1 MVNTAESS
9 TVMADSNTAAPSG
22 DAASTV
28 AGSAANTAPAASQA
42 AATQAAAR
50 VSGAP
55 RSAPRTK
62 ARIALVGTGG
72 RSEMYIRAI
81 YGKHADTAELVAF
94 SDVNPGRVEYYQ
106 KLIQELGAPGPVAS
120 FDPADLTAFIQ
131 ANSVDRVVVTTPD
144 YTHADYIVEAL
155 NAGADVVVE
164 KPLTIDVDGC
174 RRITKA
180 VAETGR
186 NVVVTFN
193 YRYSPRNSA
202 LKEIIQSGVIG
213 KVTSID
219 FSWVLDTVHGA
230 DYFRRW
236 HRDKKNSGGL
246 MIHKASHH
254 FDLVNWWIDDAPER
268 VFASGG
274 LKFYGDKNAAERGL
288 GPRPERGTP
297 DVDAP
302 SGPKDPFA
310 LDLRDDERL
319 KALFLDNE
327 HYDGYRR
334 DQDVFTDGITIEDNL
349 ALVVEYQGGP
359 RLSYS
364 LNAHSPWEG
373 YRVAVNGTEG
383 RAELDVVERS
393 AVVSST
399 DKKTVVDPSATP
411 IEEDDAIR
419 RNGERLVVQR
429 HWEAAYEVPIVNGEG
444 GHGGGDALLLSDLF
458 NGPGDDPLG
467 RPSGYLDGLRSVSV
481 GIAGNLSLET
491 TLPVRIEDLD
501 LGADLRRAQS
511 ANTPRPRT

>member
-9 TVMADSNTAAPSG
+9 SPT
-22 DAASTV
+22 AASTSDPASDPLTGTP
-28 AGSAANTAPAASQA
+28 AG
-42 AATQAAAR
+42 
-50 VSGAP
+50 GAP
-55 RSAPRTK
+55 TEGIPAEVAQSVQDTSQRIR
-62 ARIALVGTGG
+62 ARIALIGTGG

-81 YGKHADTAELVAF
+81 FGKHSDTAELIAL
-94 SDVNPGRVEYYQ
+94 SDVNPGRVEFYQ
-106 KLIQELGAPGPVAS
+106 KLIHELGAPGQVAS
-120 FDPADLTAFIQ
+120 FEPADLTAFIQ
-131 ANSVDRVVVTTPD
+131 ANNIDRVVVTTPD

-155 NAGADVVVE
+155 EAGADVVVE
-164 KPLTIDVDGC
+164 KPLTIDAEGC

-180 VAETGR
+180 VEETGR

-236 HRDKKNSGGL
+236 HREKKNSGGL
-246 MIHKASHH
+246 LIHKASHH
-254 FDLVNWWIDDAPER
+254 FDLVNWWLNDVPER

-274 LKFYGDKNAAERGL
+274 LKFYGDKNAAERGM

-297 DVDAP
+297 DVGAP
-302 SGPKDPFA
+302 AIGDKIGDKTAEKDPFA
-310 LDLRDDERL
+310 LDLREDERL

-334 DQDVFTDGITIEDNL
+334 DQDVFTGGITIEDNL

-383 RAELDVVERS
+383 RAELEVVERA
-393 AVVSST
+393 AVLSST

-411 IEEDDAIR
+411 IEEVDAVR
-419 RNGERLVVQR
+419 RSGERLVVQR

-444 GHGGGDALLLSDLF
+444 GHGGGDELLLSDLF
-458 NGPGDDPLG
+458 NGPGEDPLG

-481 GIAGNLSLET
+481 GIAGNRSLESS
-491 TLPVRIEDLD
+491 LPVRIVDLD
-501 LGADLRRAQS
+501 LGADLRRGA
-511 ANTPRPRT
+511 

>member
-1 MVNTAESS
+1 MVNTAETTS
-9 TVMADSNTAAPSG
+9 
-22 DAASTV
+22 
-28 AGSAANTAPAASQA
+28 AGAASQTGTAAVADTA
-42 AATQAAAR
+42 AAAVTAPQ
-50 VSGAP
+50 SGG
-55 RSAPRTK
+55 K
-62 ARIALVGTGG
+62 ARIALIGTGG

-81 YGKHADTAELVAF
+81 FGKHADTAELVAF
-94 SDVNPGRVEYYQ
+94 SDVNPGRVEFYQ
-106 KLIQELGAPGPVAS
+106 KLIQELGAQGPVAS
-120 FDPADLTAFIQ
+120 FDPADLTAFIR
-131 ANSVDRVVVTTPD
+131 ANNIDRIIVTTPD
-144 YTHADYIVEAL
+144 YTHADYIVEGL
-155 NAGADVVVE
+155 RAGADVVVE
-164 KPLTIDVDGC
+164 KPLTIDAEGC
-174 RRITKA
+174 RRITQA
-180 VAETGR
+180 VQETGR

-213 KVTSID
+213 KVTSVD

-236 HRDKKNSGGL
+236 HREKKNSGGL
-246 MIHKASHH
+246 LIHKASHH
-254 FDLVNWWIDDAPER
+254 FDLVNWWIDDVPER
-268 VFASGG
+268 IFASGG

-297 DVDAP
+297 DAGAP
-302 SGPKDPFA
+302 VGEKDPFA
-310 LDLRDDERL
+310 LDLREDERL

-334 DQDVFTDGITIEDNL
+334 DQDVFTAGITIEDNL

-383 RAELDVVERS
+383 RAELEVVERA
-393 AVVSST
+393 AVLHST
-399 DKKTVVDPSATP
+399 DQKTVVDPSATP
-411 IEEDDAIR
+411 VEEEDAVR

-444 GHGGGDALLLSDLF
+444 GHGGGDELLLSDLF
-458 NGPGDDPLG
+458 NGPGEDPLG

-481 GIAGNLSLET
+481 GIAGNRSLET
-491 TLPVRIEDLD
+491 SLPVRVEDLD
-501 LGADLRRAQS
+501 LGVDLRRA
-511 ANTPRPRT
+511 R

>member
-1 MVNTAESS
+1 MVNTAEPS
-9 TVMADSNTAAPSG
+9 TAADSSPVPLPG
-22 DAASTV
+22 AASSAGTGSA
-28 AGSAANTAPAASQA
+28 AGSAA
-42 AATQAAAR
+42 
-50 VSGAP
+50 
-55 RSAPRTK
+55 RSAQTASALEAGARTK
-62 ARIALVGTGG
+62 ARLALIGTGG
-72 RSEMYIRAI
+72 RSEMYIRAV
-81 YGKHADTAELVAF
+81 YGKHADTAELIAF
-94 SDVNPGRVEYYQ
+94 SDLNPGRVEYYQ
-106 KLIQELGAPGPVAS
+106 KLIQELGAPAPVAT

-131 ANSVDRVVVTTPD
+131 ANSIDRVVVTTPD

-155 NAGADVVVE
+155 EAGADVVVE
-164 KPLTIDVDGC
+164 KPLTIDADGC

-236 HRDKKNSGGL
+236 HREKKNSGGL
-246 MIHKASHH
+246 LIHKASHH
-254 FDLVNWWIDDAPER
+254 FDLVNWWIDDVPER

-274 LKFYGDKNAAERGL
+274 LQFYGDRNAAERGL

-297 DVDAP
+297 DAGSPGARDSSAE
-302 SGPKDPFA
+302 KDPFA

-334 DQDVFTDGITIEDNL
+334 DQDVFTGGITIEDNL

-383 RAELDVVERS
+383 RAELEVVERA

-399 DKKTVVDPSATP
+399 DKKLVVDPSATP
-411 IEEDDAIR
+411 TEEEDAVR
-419 RNGERLVVQR
+419 RIGERLVVQR
-429 HWEAAYEVPIVNGEG
+429 HWEAAHEVPIVNGEG

-458 NGPGDDPLG
+458 NGPGEDPLG

-481 GIAGNLSLET
+481 GIAGNRSLESS
-491 TLPVRIEDLD
+491 LPVRIEDLD
-501 LGADLRRAQS
+501 LGADLRRA
-511 ANTPRPRT
+511 

>member
-9 TVMADSNTAAPSG
+9 TAAE
-22 DAASTV
+22 AAST
-28 AGSAANTAPAASQA
+28 AADTA
-42 AATQAAAR
+42 AAVGGAGR
-50 VSGAP
+50 SG
-55 RSAPRTK
+55 K
-62 ARIALVGTGG
+62 ARIALIGTGG

-81 YGKHADTAELVAF
+81 FGKHADTAELVAF
-94 SDVNPGRVEYYQ
+94 SDVNPGRVEFYQ

-131 ANSVDRVVVTTPD
+131 DNNIDRVVVTTPD

-155 NAGADVVVE
+155 RAGADVVVE
-164 KPLTIDVDGC
+164 KPLTIDADGC
-174 RRITKA
+174 RRITRA
-180 VAETGR
+180 VHETGR

-236 HRDKKNSGGL
+236 HREKKNSGGL
-246 MIHKASHH
+246 LIHKASHH
-254 FDLVNWWIDDAPER
+254 FDLVNWWIDDVPER

-297 DVDAP
+297 DADAP
-302 SGPKDPFA
+302 ATAEKDPFT
-310 LDLRDDERL
+310 LDLREDERL

-334 DQDVFTDGITIEDNL
+334 DQDVFTGGITIEDNL

-383 RAELDVVERS
+383 RAELEVVERA
-393 AVVSST
+393 AVTSST

-444 GHGGGDALLLSDLF
+444 GHGGGDELLLSDLF
-458 NGPGDDPLG
+458 NGPGEDPLG

-481 GIAGNLSLET
+481 GIAGNRSLESS
-491 TLPVRIEDLD
+491 LPVRIEDLD
-501 LGADLRRAQS
+501 LGVDLRRG
-511 ANTPRPRT
+511 N

>member
-1 MVNTAESS
+1 MGNTAN
-9 TVMADSNTAAPSG
+9 TVTPG
-22 DAASTV
+22 STV
-28 AGSAANTAPAASQA
+28 AADDTTASGTTASGTA
-42 AATQAAAR
+42 AAAAGS
-50 VSGAP
+50 VSAHP
-55 RSAPRTK
+55 VRK
-62 ARIALVGTGG
+62 ARIALIGTGG

-81 YGKHADTAELVAF
+81 FGKHSDTAELVAF
-94 SDVNPGRVEYYQ
+94 SDVNPGRVEFYQ
-106 KLIQELGAPGPVAS
+106 KLIQELGAPGPVAA
-120 FDPADLTAFIQ
+120 FDPADLTAFIR
-131 ANSVDRVVVTTPD
+131 ANDIDRVVVTTPD
-144 YTHADYIVEAL
+144 YTHADYIVEGL
-155 NAGADVVVE
+155 EAGADVVVE
-164 KPLTIDVDGC
+164 KPLTIDAEGC

-180 VAETGR
+180 VEETGR

-236 HRDKKNSGGL
+236 HREKKNSGGL
-246 MIHKASHH
+246 LIHKASHH
-254 FDLVNWWIDDAPER
+254 FDLVNWWIDDVPER

-274 LKFYGDKNAAERGL
+274 LKFYGDTNAAERGL
-288 GPRPERGTP
+288 GPRPERGT
-297 DVDAP
+297 VDTEVR
-302 SGPKDPFA
+302 DPFA
-310 LDLRDDERL
+310 LDLREDERL

-334 DQDVFTDGITIEDNL
+334 DQDVFTAGITIEDNL
-349 ALVVEYQGGP
+349 ALVVDYQGGP
-359 RLSYS
+359 VLSYS

-383 RAELDVVERS
+383 RAELEVVERA
-393 AVVSST
+393 AVVHST

-411 IEEDDAIR
+411 VDEDDAVR

-444 GHGGGDALLLSDLF
+444 GHGGGDELLLSDLF
-458 NGPGDDPLG
+458 NGPGEDPLG

-481 GIAGNLSLET
+481 GIAGNASLESG
-491 TLPVRIEDLD
+491 LPVRIADLG
-501 LGADLRRAQS
+501 LGADLRRAARPAARS
-511 ANTPRPRT
+511 ASTGPASTRAQ

>member
-9 TVMADSNTAAPSG
+9 TAAEAASAAAETTAAVGAAGGSG
-22 DAASTV
+22 
-28 AGSAANTAPAASQA
+28 
-42 AATQAAAR
+42 
-50 VSGAP
+50 
-55 RSAPRTK
+55 K
-62 ARIALVGTGG
+62 ARIALIGTGG

-81 YGKHADTAELVAF
+81 FGEHAETAELVAF
-94 SDVNPGRVEYYQ
+94 SDVNPGRVEFYQ

-131 ANSVDRVVVTTPD
+131 DNSIDRVVVTTPD

-155 NAGADVVVE
+155 RAGADVVVE
-164 KPLTIDVDGC
+164 KPLTIDAEGC
-174 RRITKA
+174 RRITQA
-180 VAETGR
+180 VHETGR

-236 HRDKKNSGGL
+236 HREKKNSGGL
-246 MIHKASHH
+246 LIHKASHH
-254 FDLVNWWIDDAPER
+254 FDLVNWWIDDVPER

-297 DVDAP
+297 DADAP
-302 SGPKDPFA
+302 ATAEKDPFT
-310 LDLRDDERL
+310 LDLREDERL
-319 KALFLDNE
+319 RALFLDNE

-334 DQDVFTDGITIEDNL
+334 DQDVFTGGITIEDNL

-383 RAELDVVERS
+383 RAELEVVERA
-393 AVVSST
+393 AVESST

-429 HWEAAYEVPIVNGEG
+429 HWESAYEVPIVNGEG
-444 GHGGGDALLLSDLF
+444 GHGGGDELLLSDLF
-458 NGPGDDPLG
+458 NGPGEDPLG

-481 GIAGNLSLET
+481 GIAGNRSLET
-491 TLPVRIEDLD
+491 SLPVRIEDLD
-501 LGADLRRAQS
+501 LGVDLRRGK
-511 ANTPRPRT
+511 

>member
-9 TVMADSNTAAPSG
+9 P
-22 DAASTV
+22 
-28 AGSAANTAPAASQA
+28 A
-42 AATQAAAR
+42 AATAPGAG
-50 VSGAP
+50 SG
-55 RSAPRTK
+55 RK
-62 ARIALVGTGG
+62 ARFALIGTGG

-81 YGKHADTAELVAF
+81 FGKHSDTAELVAF
-94 SDVNPGRVEYYQ
+94 SDVNPGRVEFYQ
-106 KLIQELGAPGPVAS
+106 KLIQELGAPGPIAS
-120 FDPADLTAFIQ
+120 FDPADLTSFIR
-131 ANSVDRVVVTTPD
+131 ANNIDRVVVTTPD
-144 YTHADYIVEAL
+144 YTHADYIVEGL
-155 NAGADVVVE
+155 RAGADVVVE
-164 KPLTIDVDGC
+164 KPLTIDADGC
-174 RRITKA
+174 RRITQA
-180 VAETGR
+180 VHETGR

-236 HRDKKNSGGL
+236 HREKKNSGGL
-246 MIHKASHH
+246 LIHKASHH
-254 FDLVNWWIDDAPER
+254 FDLVNWWIDDVPER

-288 GPRPERGTP
+288 GARPERGTP
-297 DVDAP
+297 DADAP
-302 SGPKDPFA
+302 AGEKDPFT
-310 LDLRDDERL
+310 LDLREDERL

-334 DQDVFTDGITIEDNL
+334 DQDVFTGGITIEDNL

-383 RAELDVVERS
+383 RAELEVVERA
-393 AVVSST
+393 AVLHST

-411 IEEDDAIR
+411 IDEEDAIR

-429 HWEAAYEVPIVNGEG
+429 HWEAAYEVPIINGEG
-444 GHGGGDALLLSDLF
+444 GHGGGDELLLSDLF
-458 NGPGDDPLG
+458 NGPGEDPLG

-481 GIAGNLSLET
+481 GIAGNRSLESS
-491 TLPVRIEDLD
+491 LPVRIEDLD
-501 LGADLRRAQS
+501 LGVDLRRS
-511 ANTPRPRT
+511 K

>member
-9 TVMADSNTAAPSG
+9 TAAE
-22 DAASTV
+22 
-28 AGSAANTAPAASQA
+28 A
-42 AATQAAAR
+42 AATAADTATAL
-50 VSGAP
+50 GAVAGHG
-55 RSAPRTK
+55 SK
-62 ARIALVGTGG
+62 ARIALIGTGG

-81 YGKHADTAELVAF
+81 FGKHADTAELVAF
-94 SDVNPGRVEYYQ
+94 SDVNPGRVEFYQ
-106 KLIQELGAPGPVAS
+106 QLIQELVAPGPVAS

-131 ANSVDRVVVTTPD
+131 ANNIDRVIVTTPD
-144 YTHADYIVEAL
+144 YTHADYIVVGL
-155 NAGADVVVE
+155 RAGADVVVE
-164 KPLTIDVDGC
+164 KPLTIDAEGC
-174 RRITKA
+174 RRITQA
-180 VAETGR
+180 VHETGR

-236 HRDKKNSGGL
+236 HREKKNSGGL
-246 MIHKASHH
+246 LIHKASHH
-254 FDLVNWWIDDAPER
+254 FDLVNWWIDDVPER

-297 DVDAP
+297 DADAP
-302 SGPKDPFA
+302 ATGEKDPFT
-310 LDLRDDERL
+310 LDLREDERL

-334 DQDVFTDGITIEDNL
+334 DQDVFTGGITIEDNL

-383 RAELDVVERS
+383 RAELEVVERA

-411 IEEDDAIR
+411 IEEEDAIR

-429 HWEAAYEVPIVNGEG
+429 HWEAAYEVPIINGEG
-444 GHGGGDALLLSDLF
+444 GHGGGDELLLSDLF
-458 NGPGDDPLG
+458 NGPGEDPLG

-481 GIAGNLSLET
+481 GIAGNRSLET
-491 TLPVRIEDLD
+491 SLPVRIEDLD
-501 LGADLRRAQS
+501 LGVDLRRGK
-511 ANTPRPRT
+511 

>member
-9 TVMADSNTAAPSG
+9 TAAG
-22 DAASTV
+22 
-28 AGSAANTAPAASQA
+28 TAPAAADTATALGA
-42 AATQAAAR
+42 AA
-50 VSGAP
+50 GHGG
-55 RSAPRTK
+55 K
-62 ARIALVGTGG
+62 ARIALIGTGG

-81 YGKHADTAELVAF
+81 FGEHGDTAELVAF
-94 SDVNPGRVEYYQ
+94 SDVNPGRVEFYQ
-106 KLIQELGAPGPVAS
+106 QLIQELGAPGPVDS
-120 FDPADLTAFIQ
+120 FDPGDLTAFIQ
-131 ANSVDRVVVTTPD
+131 ANNIDRIIVTTPD
-144 YTHADYIVEAL
+144 YTHADYIVEGL
-155 NAGADVVVE
+155 RAGADVVVE
-164 KPLTIDVDGC
+164 KPLTIDAEGC
-174 RRITKA
+174 RRITQA
-180 VAETGR
+180 VHETGR

-236 HRDKKNSGGL
+236 HREKKNSGGL
-246 MIHKASHH
+246 LIHKASHH
-254 FDLVNWWIDDAPER
+254 FDLVNWWIDDVPER

-297 DVDAP
+297 DADAP
-302 SGPKDPFA
+302 ATAEKDPFT
-310 LDLRDDERL
+310 LDLREDERL

-334 DQDVFTDGITIEDNL
+334 DQDVFTGGITIEDNL

-383 RAELDVVERS
+383 RAELEVVERA
-393 AVVSST
+393 AVTSST

-411 IEEDDAIR
+411 IEEEDAIR

-458 NGPGDDPLG
+458 NGPGEDPLG

-481 GIAGNLSLET
+481 GIAGNRSLET
-491 TLPVRIEDLD
+491 SLPVRIEDLD
-501 LGADLRRAQS
+501 LGVDLGRGK
-511 ANTPRPRT
+511 

>member
-1 MVNTAESS
+1 MVNVVES
-9 TVMADSNTAAPSG
+9 
-22 DAASTV
+22 
-28 AGSAANTAPAASQA
+28 GSAAAGTTTGTSTNAGTSAEPAENT
-42 AATQAAAR
+42 
-50 VSGAP
+50 G
-55 RSAPRTK
+55 K
-62 ARIALVGTGG
+62 ARIALIGTGG

-81 YGKHADTAELVAF
+81 LGKHSDRAELIAF
-94 SDVNPGRVEYYQ
+94 SDVNPGRVAFYQ
-106 KLIQELGAPGPVAS
+106 QLIQELGAPGPVAA

-131 ANSVDRVVVTTPD
+131 ANSIDRVVVTTPD

-155 NAGADVVVE
+155 EAGADVVVE
-164 KPLTIDVDGC
+164 KPLTIDADGC

-180 VAETGR
+180 VQETGR

-213 KVTSID
+213 KVTSVD

-236 HRDKKNSGGL
+236 HREKKNSGGL
-246 MIHKASHH
+246 LIHKASHH
-254 FDLVNWWIDDAPER
+254 FDLVNWWINDVPER

-274 LKFYGDKNAAERGL
+274 LKFYGDRNAAERGL

-297 DVDAP
+297 DAGAP
-302 SGPKDPFA
+302 ANPDPFT
-310 LDLRDDERL
+310 LDLREDERL

-334 DQDVFTDGITIEDNL
+334 DQDVFAPGITIEDNL

-373 YRVAVNGTEG
+373 YRVSVNGTEG
-383 RAELDVVERS
+383 RAELEVVERA
-393 AVVSST
+393 AVTSST
-399 DKKTVVDPSATP
+399 DKKNVVDPSATP

-429 HWEAAYEVPIVNGEG
+429 HWETAYEVPIVNGEG
-444 GHGGGDALLLSDLF
+444 GHGGGDELLLSDLF
-458 NGPGDDPLG
+458 NGPGEDPLG

-481 GIAGNLSLET
+481 GIAGNRSLESS
-491 TLPVRIEDLD
+491 LPVRVEDLD
-501 LGADLRRAQS
+501 LGVDLRRS
-511 ANTPRPRT
+511 

>member
-1 MVNTAESS
+1 MGNTAN
-9 TVMADSNTAAPSG
+9 TVNPGRAVAADGAPAGAAPSG
-22 DAASTV
+22 SV
-28 AGSAANTAPAASQA
+28 
-42 AATQAAAR
+42 R
-50 VSGAP
+50 
-55 RSAPRTK
+55 K
-62 ARIALVGTGG
+62 ARIVLIGTGG

-81 YGKHADTAELVAF
+81 LGKHSDTAELVAF

-106 KLIQELGAPGPVAS
+106 KLIQELGAPGPVAA
-120 FDPADLTAFIQ
+120 FDPADLTAFIRG
-131 ANSVDRVVVTTPD
+131 NDIDRVVVTTPD
-144 YTHADYIVEAL
+144 YTHADYIVEGL
-155 NAGADVVVE
+155 EAGADVVVE
-164 KPLTIDVDGC
+164 KPLTIDAEGC
-174 RRITKA
+174 RRITRA
-180 VAETGR
+180 VEETGR

-236 HRDKKNSGGL
+236 HREKKNSGGL
-246 MIHKASHH
+246 LIHKASHH
-254 FDLVNWWIDDAPER
+254 FDLVNWWIDDVPER

-297 DVDAP
+297 AAGTGTAGTDTAAT
-302 SGPKDPFA
+302 GTAERDPFA
-310 LDLRDDERL
+310 LDLREDERL

-327 HYDGYRR
+327 HFDGYRR
-334 DQDVFTDGITIEDNL
+334 DQDVFTAGITIEDNL
-349 ALVVEYQGGP
+349 ALVVDYQGGP
-359 RLSYS
+359 VLSYS

-383 RAELDVVERS
+383 RAELEVVERA
-393 AVVSST
+393 AVLHST

-411 IEEDDAIR
+411 VEEEDAVR

-444 GHGGGDALLLSDLF
+444 GHGGGDELLLSDLF
-458 NGPGDDPLG
+458 NGPGEDPLG

-481 GIAGNLSLET
+481 GIAGNASLESG
-491 TLPVRIEDLD
+491 LPVRTAD
-501 LGADLRRAQS
+501 LGLGVDLRRAPVTRAQ
-511 ANTPRPRT
+511 

>member
-9 TVMADSNTAAPSG
+9 TAAGTAA
-22 DAASTV
+22 AADTATAIGTA
-28 AGSAANTAPAASQA
+28 AGH
-42 AATQAAAR
+42 
-50 VSGAP
+50 GG
-55 RSAPRTK
+55 K
-62 ARIALVGTGG
+62 ARIALIGTGG

-81 YGKHADTAELVAF
+81 FGKHADTAELVAF
-94 SDVNPGRVEYYQ
+94 SDVNPGRVEFYQ
-106 KLIQELGAPGPVAS
+106 QLIQELGARGPVAS
-120 FDPADLTAFIQ
+120 FDPAELTAFIQ
-131 ANSVDRVVVTTPD
+131 ANSIDRVIVTTPD
-144 YTHADYIVEAL
+144 YTHADYIVEGL
-155 NAGADVVVE
+155 RAGADVVVE
-164 KPLTIDVDGC
+164 KPLTIDAEGC
-174 RRITKA
+174 RRITQA
-180 VAETGR
+180 VHETGR

-236 HRDKKNSGGL
+236 HREKKNSGGL
-246 MIHKASHH
+246 LIHKASHH
-254 FDLVNWWIDDAPER
+254 FDLVNWWIDDVPER

-297 DVDAP
+297 DADAP
-302 SGPKDPFA
+302 ANVEKDPFT
-310 LDLRDDERL
+310 LDLREDERL

-334 DQDVFTDGITIEDNL
+334 DQDVFTGGITIEDNL

-383 RAELDVVERS
+383 RAELEVVERA

-411 IEEDDAIR
+411 VEEEDAIR

-429 HWEAAYEVPIVNGEG
+429 HWEPAYEVPIVNGEG
-444 GHGGGDALLLSDLF
+444 GHGGGDELLLSDLF
-458 NGPGDDPLG
+458 NGPGEDPLG

-481 GIAGNLSLET
+481 GIAGNRSLET
-491 TLPVRIEDLD
+491 SLPVRIEDLD
-501 LGADLRRAQS
+501 LGVDLRRGK
-511 ANTPRPRT
+511 

>member
-1 MVNTAESS
+1 L
-9 TVMADSNTAAPSG
+9 
-22 DAASTV
+22 
-28 AGSAANTAPAASQA
+28 
-42 AATQAAAR
+42 
-50 VSGAP
+50 
-55 RSAPRTK
+55 
-62 ARIALVGTGG
+62 IGTGG

-81 YGKHADTAELVAF
+81 FGKHADTAELVAF
-94 SDVNPGRVEYYQ
+94 SDVNPGRVEFYQ

-120 FDPADLTAFIQ
+120 FDPADLTAFIRD
-131 ANSVDRVVVTTPD
+131 NTIDRVVVTTPD

-155 NAGADVVVE
+155 RAGADVVVE
-164 KPLTIDVDGC
+164 KPLTIDAEGC
-174 RRITKA
+174 RRITQA
-180 VAETGR
+180 VHETGCH
-186 NVVVTFN
+186 VVVTFN

-236 HRDKKNSGGL
+236 HREKKNSGGL
-246 MIHKASHH
+246 LIHKASHH
-254 FDLVNWWIDDAPER
+254 FDLVNWWIDDVPER

-297 DVDAP
+297 DAGAP
-302 SGPKDPFA
+302 ATAEKDPFT
-310 LDLRDDERL
+310 LDLREDERL

-334 DQDVFTDGITIEDNL
+334 DQDVFTEGITIEDNL

-383 RAELDVVERS
+383 RAELEVVERA
-393 AVVSST
+393 AVESST

-444 GHGGGDALLLSDLF
+444 GHGGGDELLLSDLF
-458 NGPGDDPLG
+458 NGPGEDPLG

-481 GIAGNLSLET
+481 GIAGNRSLESS
-491 TLPVRIEDLD
+491 LPVRIEDLD
-501 LGADLRRAQS
+501 LGVDLRRG
-511 ANTPRPRT
+511 N

>member
-9 TVMADSNTAAPSG
+9 TAAE
-22 DAASTV
+22 AAST
-28 AGSAANTAPAASQA
+28 AADTA
-42 AATQAAAR
+42 AAVGGAGR
-50 VSGAP
+50 SG
-55 RSAPRTK
+55 K
-62 ARIALVGTGG
+62 ARIALIGTGG

-81 YGKHADTAELVAF
+81 FGKHADTAELVAF
-94 SDVNPGRVEYYQ
+94 SDVNPGRVEFYQ

-120 FDPADLTAFIQ
+120 FDPADLTSFIQ
-131 ANSVDRVVVTTPD
+131 DNNIDRVVVTTPD

-155 NAGADVVVE
+155 RAGADVVVE
-164 KPLTIDVDGC
+164 KPLTIDADGC
-174 RRITKA
+174 RRITRA
-180 VAETGR
+180 VHETGR

-236 HRDKKNSGGL
+236 HREKKNSGGL
-246 MIHKASHH
+246 LIHKASHH
-254 FDLVNWWIDDAPER
+254 FDLVNWWIDDVPER

-297 DVDAP
+297 DADAP
-302 SGPKDPFA
+302 ATAEKDPFT
-310 LDLRDDERL
+310 LDLREDERL

-334 DQDVFTDGITIEDNL
+334 DQDVFTGGITIEDNL

-383 RAELDVVERS
+383 RAELEVVERA
-393 AVVSST
+393 AVTSST

-444 GHGGGDALLLSDLF
+444 GHGGGDELLLSDLF
-458 NGPGDDPLG
+458 NGPGEDPLG

-481 GIAGNLSLET
+481 GIAGNRSLESS
-491 TLPVRIEDLD
+491 LPVRIEDLD
-501 LGADLRRAQS
+501 LGVDLRRG
-511 ANTPRPRT
+511 N

>member
-1 MVNTAESS
+1 MVNTAETTPAAAASD
-9 TVMADSNTAAPSG
+9 AGTAAG
-22 DAASTV
+22 AD
-28 AGSAANTAPAASQA
+28 PAAA
-42 AATQAAAR
+42 AL
-50 VSGAP
+50 AP
-55 RSAPRTK
+55 GQRGK
-62 ARIALVGTGG
+62 ARIALIGTGG

-81 YGKHADTAELVAF
+81 FGKHADTAELVAF
-94 SDVNPGRVEYYQ
+94 SDVNPGRVEFYQ
-106 KLIQELGAPGPVAS
+106 KLIQEQGAPGPVAS
-120 FDPADLTAFIQ
+120 FDPAGLTSFVR
-131 ANSVDRVVVTTPD
+131 ANSIDRIIVTTPD
-144 YTHADYIVEAL
+144 YTHADYIVEGL
-155 NAGADVVVE
+155 RAGADVVVE
-164 KPLTIDVDGC
+164 KPLTIDAESC
-174 RRITKA
+174 RRIVQA
-180 VAETGR
+180 VQETGR

-213 KVTSID
+213 TVTSVD

-236 HRDKKNSGGL
+236 HREKKNSGGL
-246 MIHKASHH
+246 LIHKASHH
-254 FDLVNWWIDDAPER
+254 FDLVNWWIDDVPER

-297 DVDAP
+297 DAGAP
-302 SGPKDPFA
+302 AGEKDPFA
-310 LDLRDDERL
+310 LDLREDDRL

-334 DQDVFTDGITIEDNL
+334 DQDVFTGGITIEDNL

-383 RAELDVVERS
+383 RAELEVVERA
-393 AVVSST
+393 AVLHST
-399 DKKTVVDPSATP
+399 DQKTVVDPSATP
-411 IEEDDAIR
+411 VEEEDAVR

-444 GHGGGDALLLSDLF
+444 GHGGGDELLLSDLF
-458 NGPGDDPLG
+458 NGPGEDPLG

-481 GIAGNLSLET
+481 GIAGNRSLET
-491 TLPVRIEDLD
+491 SLPVRVEDLD
-501 LGADLRRAQS
+501 LGVDLRRGK
-511 ANTPRPRT
+511 

>member
-9 TVMADSNTAAPSG
+9 TAAG
-22 DAASTV
+22 
-28 AGSAANTAPAASQA
+28 TAPAAADTATALGA
-42 AATQAAAR
+42 AA
-50 VSGAP
+50 GHGG
-55 RSAPRTK
+55 K
-62 ARIALVGTGG
+62 ARIALIGTGG

-81 YGKHADTAELVAF
+81 FGKHADTAELIAF
-94 SDVNPGRVEYYQ
+94 SDVNPGRVEFYQ
-106 KLIQELGAPGPVAS
+106 QLIQELGAPGPVAS
-120 FDPADLTAFIQ
+120 FDPADLTAFVQ
-131 ANSVDRVVVTTPD
+131 ANNIDRVIVTTPD
-144 YTHADYIVEAL
+144 YTHADYIVEGL
-155 NAGADVVVE
+155 RAGADVVVE
-164 KPLTIDVDGC
+164 KPLTIDAEGC
-174 RRITKA
+174 RRITQA
-180 VAETGR
+180 VHETGR

-236 HRDKKNSGGL
+236 HREKKNSGGL
-246 MIHKASHH
+246 LIHKASHH
-254 FDLVNWWIDDAPER
+254 FDLVNWWIDDVPER

-297 DVDAP
+297 DADSPAMQE
-302 SGPKDPFA
+302 KDPFT
-310 LDLRDDERL
+310 LDLREDERL

-334 DQDVFTDGITIEDNL
+334 DQDVFTGGITIEDNL

-383 RAELDVVERS
+383 RAELEVVERA
-393 AVVSST
+393 AVTSST

-411 IEEDDAIR
+411 IEEEDAIR

-458 NGPGDDPLG
+458 NGPGEDPLG

-481 GIAGNLSLET
+481 GIAGNRSLET
-491 TLPVRIEDLD
+491 SLPVRIEDLD
-501 LGADLRRAQS
+501 LGVDLRRGK
-511 ANTPRPRT
+511 

>member
-1 MVNTAESS
+1 MVNTAESTSAPEARSEAAHS
-9 TVMADSNTAAPSG
+9 TEAA
-22 DAASTV
+22 AA
-28 AGSAANTAPAASQA
+28 GAPARQ
-42 AATQAAAR
+42 
-50 VSGAP
+50 GG
-55 RSAPRTK
+55 K
-62 ARIALVGTGG
+62 ARIALIGTGG

-81 YGKHADTAELVAF
+81 FGKHADTAELVAF
-94 SDVNPGRVEYYQ
+94 SDVNPGRVDFYQ
-106 KLIQELGAPGPVAS
+106 KLIQELGAPGPVAA

-131 ANSVDRVVVTTPD
+131 SNTIDRVVVTTPD

-155 NAGADVVVE
+155 RAGADVVVE
-164 KPLTIDVDGC
+164 KPLTIDAEGC

-180 VAETGR
+180 VHETGR

-236 HRDKKNSGGL
+236 HREKKNSGGL
-246 MIHKASHH
+246 LIHKASHH
-254 FDLVNWWIDDAPER
+254 FDLVNWWIDDVPER
-268 VFASGG
+268 AFASGG

-297 DVDAP
+297 DADAP
-302 SGPKDPFA
+302 ATAEKDPFT
-310 LDLRDDERL
+310 LDLREDERL

-334 DQDVFTDGITIEDNL
+334 DQDVFTGGITIEDNL

-383 RAELDVVERS
+383 RAELEVVERA
-393 AVVSST
+393 AVTSST

-444 GHGGGDALLLSDLF
+444 GHGGGDELLLSDLF
-458 NGPGDDPLG
+458 NGPGEDPLG

-481 GIAGNLSLET
+481 GIAGNRSLESS
-491 TLPVRIEDLD
+491 LPVRIEDLD
-501 LGADLRRAQS
+501 LGVDLRRG
-511 ANTPRPRT
+511 N

>member
-1 MVNTAESS
+1 MVNTAETTS
-9 TVMADSNTAAPSG
+9 AAAAPHTAA
-22 DAASTV
+22 
-28 AGSAANTAPAASQA
+28 GSPTSDG
-42 AATQAAAR
+42 R
-50 VSGAP
+50 
-55 RSAPRTK
+55 K
-62 ARIALVGTGG
+62 ARLALVGTGG
-72 RSEMYIRAI
+72 RSEMYIRAVF
-81 YGKHADTAELVAF
+81 GKHADTAELVAF
-94 SDVNPGRVEYYQ
+94 SDVNPGRVEFYQ
-106 KLIQELGAPGPVAS
+106 GLIQELGAPGPIAS

-131 ANSVDRVVVTTPD
+131 ANHIDRVVVTTPD

-155 NAGADVVVE
+155 RAGADVVVE
-164 KPLTIDVDGC
+164 KPLTIDAEGC

-180 VAETGR
+180 VQETGR

-236 HRDKKNSGGL
+236 HREKKNSGGL
-246 MIHKASHH
+246 LIHKASHH
-254 FDLVNWWIDDAPER
+254 FDLVNWWIDDVPER

-297 DVDAP
+297 DAGAP
-302 SGPKDPFA
+302 AGDKDPFA
-310 LDLRDDERL
+310 LDLREDERL

-334 DQDVFTDGITIEDNL
+334 DQDVFTGGITIEDNL

-383 RAELDVVERS
+383 RAELEVVERA
-393 AVVSST
+393 AVLHST

-411 IEEDDAIR
+411 VEEEDAVR

-444 GHGGGDALLLSDLF
+444 GHGGGDELLLSDLF
-458 NGPGDDPLG
+458 NGPGEDPLG

-481 GIAGNLSLET
+481 GIAGNQSLET
-491 TLPVRIEDLD
+491 SLPIRVEDLD
-501 LGADLRRAQS
+501 LRVDLRRGK
-511 ANTPRPRT
+511 

>member
-1 MVNTAESS
+1 MVNTAETTS
-9 TVMADSNTAAPSG
+9 AA
-22 DAASTV
+22 AASPDTI
-28 AGSAANTAPAASQA
+28 SQV
-42 AATQAAAR
+42 T
-50 VSGAP
+50 SPNGG
-55 RSAPRTK
+55 K
-62 ARIALVGTGG
+62 ARIALIGTGG

-81 YGKHADTAELVAF
+81 FGKHADTAELVAF
-94 SDVNPGRVEYYQ
+94 SDVNPGRVEFYQ

-131 ANSVDRVVVTTPD
+131 ANNIDRIIVTTPD
-144 YTHADYIVEAL
+144 YTHADYIVEGL
-155 NAGADVVVE
+155 RAGADVVVE
-164 KPLTIDVDGC
+164 KPLTIDAEGC
-174 RRITKA
+174 RRITQA
-180 VAETGR
+180 VQETGR

-213 KVTSID
+213 KVTSVD

-236 HRDKKNSGGL
+236 HREKKNSGGL
-246 MIHKASHH
+246 LIHKASHH
-254 FDLVNWWIDDAPER
+254 FDLVNWWIDDVPER
-268 VFASGG
+268 IFASGG

-297 DVDAP
+297 DADAP
-302 SGPKDPFA
+302 GGAKDPFA
-310 LDLRDDERL
+310 LDLREDERL

-334 DQDVFTDGITIEDNL
+334 DQDVFTAGITIEDNL

-383 RAELDVVERS
+383 RAELEVVERA
-393 AVVSST
+393 AVLHST

-411 IEEDDAIR
+411 VEEEDAVR

-444 GHGGGDALLLSDLF
+444 GHGGGDELLLSDLF
-458 NGPGDDPLG
+458 NGPGEDPLG

-481 GIAGNLSLET
+481 GIAGNRSLET
-491 TLPVRIEDLD
+491 SLPVRVEDLD
-501 LGADLRRAQS
+501 LGVDLRRGK
-511 ANTPRPRT
+511 